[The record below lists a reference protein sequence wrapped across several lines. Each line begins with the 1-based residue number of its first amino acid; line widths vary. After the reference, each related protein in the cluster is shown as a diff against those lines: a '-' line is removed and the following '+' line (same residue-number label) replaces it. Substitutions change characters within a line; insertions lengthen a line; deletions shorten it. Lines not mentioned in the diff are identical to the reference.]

1 MGMDMY
7 IDKVRRNPANKL
19 EVIERTNLCY
29 WRKFWDLHYE
39 LGLYGADDYGND
51 VPMTKADVERAIDFA
66 TRNEDYWGGFDSVP
80 KLCELLR
87 DFDEYKN
94 QGYEV
99 VYNANW

>member
-7 IDKVRRNPANKL
+7 IDAIRRNPANKL
-19 EVIERTNLCY
+19 EVIERTELCY

-39 LGLYGADDYGND
+39 LGLYGKDDYGND
-51 VPMTKADVERAIDFA
+51 VPMTKEDVVVAIDFA
-66 TRNEDYWGGFDSVP
+66 TRNEDYFGGFNSVP

-87 DFDEYKN
+87 DFDSYKK
-94 QGYEV
+94 QGYEI